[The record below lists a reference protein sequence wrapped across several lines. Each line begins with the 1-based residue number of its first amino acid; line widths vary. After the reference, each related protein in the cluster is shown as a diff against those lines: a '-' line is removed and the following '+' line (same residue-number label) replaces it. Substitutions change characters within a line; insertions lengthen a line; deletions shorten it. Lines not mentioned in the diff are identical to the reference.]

1 MGLMFLSRRRNKRSN
16 INLSHVSPTDLAP
29 GNLIPISFVR
39 IVNGDSVRFQPK
51 SFVQAFPM
59 NAPLVNG
66 FKLCLEYFFVP
77 DRLYNVNLALDLSD
91 TTYDPSSVKFPQIEA
106 VAPESCYRKDEM
118 GHEYQSIV
126 FDLTDGRNAVDTIS
140 NIVAPGSLADY
151 MGFPVGLFPTYI
163 PADGSSPGDDAHF
176 SALKM
181 LAYLDIYYSYY
192 VNAQIDKF
200 PSALYASLAKT
211 DWDSAPVEYD
221 VDLLR
226 SLLRFV
232 KTTSPDD
239 VHGSLSDWREAQDN
253 PNDRFLFTS
262 WSWLC
267 SRASIF
273 QRCLPPYYLESW
285 LKTSGYVDSEIKV
298 DLEDDGKSISFRNI
312 SQSSHVQRWMDLA
325 MGGNGRYSDYLN
337 NQFDVSRVRNSTSP
351 IFLGSDRQYLGSKVI
366 YQTAGFGDATSPLG
380 SFAGQSSGGDV
391 FKERSYKFG
400 ENGYF
405 VVMASLVP
413 DTIYYR
419 GLDPM
424 LRDLTLADLYAPAL
438 DNIAMQPL
446 MVEELEAAPIYTGI
460 TADAVV
466 GVFTAGLRSSHLNI
480 RNSAVGYVPAWSQ
493 YMQVVSRAHG
503 RLTTELG
510 YWLLRREYGPH
521 VDSEL
526 DPSEGVTKFMARL
539 AELGEEKQL
548 SEADVETAS
557 AFLECMRTGF
567 DDSPYIRPDAYNDVF
582 ADVSRTARNFILTF
596 AADMTANREKGKVN
610 VSNTL

>member
-16 INLSHVSPTDLAP
+16 VNLNHCNPVDLAP
-29 GNLIPISFVR
+29 GNLSPVSFVR

-77 DRLYNVNLALDLSD
+77 DRLYNVDLALDLTD
-91 TTYDPSSVKFPQIEA
+91 TTYDPSQVKLPYIYVQPGADTYETDPEDPSFVTSVVFNLLK
-106 VAPESCYRKDEM
+106 PE
-118 GHEYQSIV
+118 
-126 FDLTDGRNAVDTIS
+126 DTIQ
-140 NIVAPGSLADY
+140 NIVAPGSLADF
-151 MGFPVGLFPTYI
+151 MNFPVGLFPTYLNEE
-163 PADGSSPGDDAHF
+163 DKKF
-176 SALKM
+176 NMLKM
-181 LAYLDIYYSYY
+181 LGYLDIYYSYY
-192 VNAQIDKF
+192 VNAQIDTF
-200 PSALYASLAKT
+200 PSALYGPAR
-211 DWDSAPVEYD
+211 DEVHGDDPVSFKVEQLR
-221 VDLLR
+221 DLLK
-226 SLLRFV
+226 FV
-232 KTTSPDD
+232 KTSSP
-239 VHGSLSDWREAQDN
+239 GTAPLSEWQALQ
-253 PNDRFLFTS
+253 PNAGTDRYLLTT

-273 QRCLPPYYLESW
+273 QRCLPPYYLEAW
-285 LKTSGYVDSEIKV
+285 LKTSGYVDTEIKV
-298 DLEDDGKSISFRNI
+298 DLDEDGRSISFRNI
-312 SQSSHVQRWMDLA
+312 SQTSHVQRWMDLA

-366 YQTAGFGDATSPLG
+366 YQTTGFADSASPLG
-380 SFAGQSSGGDV
+380 SFAGQASGGDV
-391 FKERSYKFG
+391 FKERTFKFG

-424 LRDLTLADLYAPAL
+424 LRDHSLADLYVPAL

-446 MVEELEAAPIYTGI
+446 MVEELDAAPRYYGI
-460 TADAVV
+460 SKDTDNLFKARIRQDY
-466 GVFTAGLRSSHLNI
+466 NQI

-510 YWLLRREYGPH
+510 YWLLRREYGDHIPET
-521 VDSEL
+521 DDL
-526 DPSEGVTKFMARL
+526 KDFLARV
-539 AELGEEKQL
+539 AELGSSGKL
-548 SEADVETAS
+548 SEADVETVS
-557 AFLECMRTGF
+557 AFVENMRVGF

-582 ADVSRTARNFILTF
+582 ADVSRTARNFVLTF
-596 AADMTANREKGKVN
+596 AADMTVNREKGKVN